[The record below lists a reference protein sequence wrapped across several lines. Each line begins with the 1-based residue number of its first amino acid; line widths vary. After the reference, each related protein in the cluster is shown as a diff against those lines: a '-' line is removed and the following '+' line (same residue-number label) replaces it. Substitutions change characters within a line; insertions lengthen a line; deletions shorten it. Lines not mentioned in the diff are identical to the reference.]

1 MKSCHSGNPR
11 SEAKVKSRGGF
22 LCVLVNVGGTV
33 PYQRFQTGMTRDCG
47 EGLVPMAHRKP
58 GGSFTRPLRTESVAS
73 SNRYWLLAQKKQ
85 VDPP

>member
-73 SNRYWLLAQKKQ
+73 SNRYWFSR
-85 VDPP
+85 VST